1 MDNFSVVAGIIID
14 AIAKENKALDW
25 SQAFSSQLKQLS
37 LSPGDVFD
45 SDSLFQLIF
54 NISK

>member
-14 AIAKENKALDW
+14 AIAKEDKALDW

-37 LSPGDVFD
+37 LSPRDVFD
-45 SDSLFQLIF
+45 SDSLF
-54 NISK
+54 